1 MKCENCNCD
10 TFIIYIGEEH
20 ERICMECYQD
30 RETGDE
36 MLQPVNK
43 AKQKKSKFG

>member
-20 ERICMECYQD
+20 ERICMECYQA
-30 RETGDE
+30 REMDNG
-36 MLQPVNK
+36 MSQPVNK
-43 AKQKKSKFG
+43 EKQKKS